1 MHHFETVLALLVG
14 VTFLALVARRLDIP
28 TPALLVVGGLLV
40 AVVPGLPTVQF
51 DPPLVFLIFIPPLL
65 YRASLLASYRDV
77 RANFRPILSLGVG
90 HVLFATIVIAWVAHN
105 AIPGQIGRAHV

>member
-1 MHHFETVLALLVG
+1 MVANAMHNFETVLALLVG

-51 DPPLVFLIFIPPLL
+51 DPQLVFLVFIPPLL
-65 YRASLLASYRDV
+65 YRASLLSSYRDV
-77 RANFRPILSLGVG
+77 RANFRPILALGVG
-90 HVLFATIVIAWVAHN
+90 HVVFATRSEEHTSELQSQSN
-105 AIPGQIGRAHV
+105 L